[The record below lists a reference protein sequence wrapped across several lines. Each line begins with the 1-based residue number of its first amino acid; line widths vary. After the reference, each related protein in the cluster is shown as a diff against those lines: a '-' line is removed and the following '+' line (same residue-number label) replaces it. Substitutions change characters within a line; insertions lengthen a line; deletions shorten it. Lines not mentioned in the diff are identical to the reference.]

1 MLKFLKRDEQDM
13 KSIEEFIDE
22 RDIFGGDLRNIANG
36 MLANDYVNVEESL
49 RVGER
54 ILTKMEGFP
63 VKDCVWQKPFRYHA

>member
-1 MLKFLKRDEQDM
+1 M
-13 KSIEEFIDE
+13 KSIEDFIDE

-36 MLANDYVNVEESL
+36 MNDYVNVEESL

-63 VKDCVWQKPFRYHA
+63 VKDYLSTMNYQHSQPICSMIPA